1 MLKLEVNYQPGT
13 WTALVAGSRVAVL
26 PEDFDATR
34 QSEIWKELKAGAEL
48 SKLVNIL
55 VQEGLSGLPTFGL
68 FEFMEHPQAL
78 VRGNIEIITEEQTY
92 SGQEVATWL
101 EVDLSHAENIAV
113 CLQNPSGPNQG
124 DYYEISAGIVKI
136 SALQV
141 QVPTTETRK
150 VFDLT
155 EIPELEP
162 DQDPENEADV
172 ISVLGYAPSV
182 VNRTED
188 TPITPISG
196 QRTLSEKMVQLK
208 GEQVFSSTVPRP
220 DLNHLTEDPLF
231 QELYLEEVESG
242 APELTTA
249 LLNEIHKSV
258 QHLTGEGGEAFDHTE
273 IQRIR
278 FSHGPLVPVDREVII
293 GRAPGGPRVTTNDLP
308 RLVTVP
314 SPSQDIS
321 RTHAQVKVSGGVAY
335 VTDLNSTN
343 GVYLRPSDDEVI
355 RINPGEPTPFGYG
368 IIVDLGDGITFS
380 LEEN

>member
-1 MLKLEVNYQPGT
+1 MLKLEVDYHPGT
-13 WTALVAGSRVAVL
+13 WTALVSGSRVAVL

-55 VQEGLSGLPTFGL
+55 VQEGLGGLPTFGL

-78 VRGNIEIITEEQTY
+78 VRGSIEIATEEHTY

-101 EVDLSHAENIAV
+101 EIDLNLAENVAV
-113 CLQNPSGPNQG
+113 YLEGSNALKQD
-124 DYYEISAGIVKI
+124 DYYEIGAGIVKI

-141 QVPTTETRK
+141 KIPTTETK
-150 VFDLT
+150 KLFDLT

-162 DQDPENEADV
+162 DQEPETEADV
-172 ISVLGYAPSV
+172 ISVLGYAPPV

-196 QRTLSEKMVQLK
+196 QRTLSEKVMHLK

-220 DLNHLTEDPLF
+220 DLNDLTEDPLF
-231 QELYLEEVESG
+231 HELFLEEVESG

-249 LLNEIHKSV
+249 LLNEIHESV
-258 QHLTGEGGEAFDHTE
+258 QHLTGESSETFDHTE

-293 GRAPGGPRVTTNDLP
+293 GRAPGGPRVITSDLP

-321 RTHAQVKVSGGVAY
+321 RTHAQVKVSGGIAY

-343 GVYLRPSDDEVI
+343 GVYLRPSDTEVI
-355 RINPGEPTPFGYG
+355 RLNPGEPTPFGSG